1 MSAVQFWLDPKYPD
15 AKLPEFGSELASG
28 MDVFSAED
36 CELQGFGLALSE
48 NPSPGAVAVMS
59 NQGGAWLTLVA
70 PKPRL
75 VHTGI
80 WLAGLE
86 KDHELQVRS
95 RSGNTLKC
103 SFFVMNGPGTVD
115 ADYRAEVGCII
126 EYLGTGIFQI
136 KKGQK
141 IAQLVEMQIVRS
153 RIEQVSEI
161 VDQTKRGTGGFGST
175 GA

>member
-1 MSAVQFWLDPKYPD
+1 MSKVQFWFDPKYPD
-15 AKLPEFGSELASG
+15 AKLPEFGSEQASG
-28 MDVFSAED
+28 MDVFAAED

-48 NPSPGAVAVMS
+48 NSSPGAVPVS
-59 NQGGAWLTLVA
+59 NTGWLTLVA
-70 PKPRL
+70 PKPTL

-86 KDHELQVRS
+86 KGHELQVRS

-103 SFFVMNGPGTVD
+103 SFFVMNEPGTVD
-115 ADYRAEVGCII
+115 SDYRAEVGCIL
-126 EYLGTGIFQI
+126 EYLGTGKYQV

-141 IAQLVEMQIVRS
+141 IAQLVEMQVVRS
-153 RIEQVSEI
+153 MIERVDQI
-161 VDQTKRGTGGFGST
+161 VDLTKRGTGGFGST